1 MTARPTLLALA
12 LALAVAGLA
21 CTDGKSPFTPRPTD
35 DAARPDAA
43 RPDAAPT
50 PVNAAGVPRRPK
62 IPMPDIPAPPP
73 RPEGEPQSAEDLG
86 RLSEAAGAGAPVD
99 KPGAPPIKR
108 LDAYRLR
115 VGRVFVDRLNRF
127 IEIPAKVNM
136 TEGILEYY
144 GVSSNGKLHESVL
157 ELDAEPSHIHLGL
170 LLVGLDPREYSKE
183 DDPYKVPSIVR
194 EGGRIEMRVQYVDP
208 ESREE
213 RDIPAEDWLWDRNA
227 AKAPPPQEWYF
238 QGSAFWSGRY
248 TADADRSVVS
258 LIPDTTAVVVIGG
271 DAGNPYRGEA
281 LGFEVNEEA
290 IPPKDTP
297 VKLALKVYGA
307 EPGRVPE
314 PKPAVA
320 SPKDPKPKAP
330 EPAAP

>member
-1 MTARPTLLALA
+1 MIARVLALA
-12 LALAVAGLA
+12 ALVALTA
-21 CTDGKSPFTPRPTD
+21 CTDGNSPLAPRPTG
-35 DAARPDAA
+35 DAAPPDAKA
-43 RPDAAPT
+43 PDAAPA
-50 PVNAAGVPRRPK
+50 PVNAAGAKRRPK

-73 RPEGEPQSAEDLG
+73 RPEGEPQNPEDLG
-86 RLSEAAGAGAPVD
+86 RLSEAAGAGAPID

-157 ELDAEPSHIHLGL
+157 ELDAEPSHMHLGL
-170 LLVGLDPREYSKE
+170 LLIGLDPREYSKE
-183 DDPYKVPSIVR
+183 DDPYKVPTIAR
-194 EGGRIEMRVQYVDP
+194 EGGRIEMRVRYVDP
-208 ESREE
+208 ETREE
-213 RDIPAEDWLWDRNA
+213 RDIPAEDWLWDR
-227 AKAPPPQEWYF
+227 KAEKHPPPQVWYF

-248 TADADRSVVS
+248 SADSDRSVVA
-258 LIPDTTAVVVIGG
+258 LIPDSSAVVVIGG
-271 DAGNPYRGEA
+271 DAGNPYRGDA
-281 LGFEVNEEA
+281 LGFEVNKQL

-307 EPGRVPE
+307 EPGKIPE

-320 SPKDPKPKAP
+320 APKDPEPPTPEAP
-330 EPAAP
+330 PEAP